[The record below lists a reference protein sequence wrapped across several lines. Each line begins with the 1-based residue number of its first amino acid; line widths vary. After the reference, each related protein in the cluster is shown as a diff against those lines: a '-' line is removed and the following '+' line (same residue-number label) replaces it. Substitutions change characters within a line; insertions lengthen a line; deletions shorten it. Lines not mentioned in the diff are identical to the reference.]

1 MKYKKLVI
9 HGKRLWIEQL
19 IKQLNNKK
27 KGTIMSKE
35 LQEKKKLESDN
46 QEDQYY
52 SDVLSLDIKQI
63 VIDAHNEM
71 MTNAK
76 QMDKQMEED
85 DAK

>member
-1 MKYKKLVI
+1 
-9 HGKRLWIEQL
+9 
-19 IKQLNNKK
+19 
-27 KGTIMSKE
+27 MSKE